1 MVQMYLFYDIG
12 ANNLSCN
19 TIELRSIF
27 QSTESDWGATEV
39 RLWKFLW
46 ALVENDECEGLL
58 GQLELCRPELDEG
71 PLVQTPT
78 KERCSSSNRLV
89 RCFYRQWSVT

>member
-1 MVQMYLFYDIG
+1 MIQMCLLYDIG
-12 ANNLSCN
+12 ASNPSGN

-27 QSTESDWGATEV
+27 QSTEGDWGTAEV

-46 ALVENDECEGLL
+46 ALVENDDCEGLL

-78 KERCSSSNRLV
+78 QERCSSSARLV